1 MTDTTKNTAAPVN
14 PASAELAIPLAT
26 PNGEVKTISF
36 RRGKAKDMVAAQRIE
51 SDPARRELVLMA
63 MLSEQKL
70 TVEDI
75 EELDLADLAT
85 VQAAFQSLW
94 LPRASCR
101 DLVGGVRAARQVV
114 PLPAHGNLRAG
125 VVGF

>member
-1 MTDTTKNTAAPVN
+1 
-14 PASAELAIPLAT
+14 
-26 PNGEVKTISF
+26 
-36 RRGKAKDMVAAQRIE
+36 
-51 SDPARRELVLMA
+51 MA

-94 LPRASCR
+94 LPRAS
-101 DLVGGVRAARQVV
+101 
-114 PLPAHGNLRAG
+114 
-125 VVGF
+125 

>member
-1 MTDTTKNTAAPVN
+1 MSDTTKNTTAAAAAPVN
-14 PASAELAIPLAT
+14 PASVDLAQPLAT

-75 EELDLADLAT
+75 EELDLADLAI

-94 LPRASCR
+94 MPRST
-101 DLVGGVRAARQVV
+101 
-114 PLPAHGNLRAG
+114 
-125 VVGF
+125 

>member
-1 MTDTTKNTAAPVN
+1 MSDTTKNTAAPTN
-14 PASAELAIPLAT
+14 PASVDLAMPLAT

-75 EELDLADLAT
+75 EELDLADLAID
-85 VQAAFQSLW
+85 QAAFQSLW
-94 LPRASCR
+94 MPRAT
-101 DLVGGVRAARQVV
+101 
-114 PLPAHGNLRAG
+114 
-125 VVGF
+125 

>member
-1 MTDTTKNTAAPVN
+1 MSDTTKNTAAPAN
-14 PASAELAIPLAT
+14 PASVDLAMPLAT

-75 EELDLADLAT
+75 EELDLADLT
-85 VQAAFQSLW
+85 IVQAAFQSLW
-94 LPRASCR
+94 MPRAT
-101 DLVGGVRAARQVV
+101 
-114 PLPAHGNLRAG
+114 
-125 VVGF
+125 

>member
-1 MTDTTKNTAAPVN
+1 MSDTTKNTAAPTN
-14 PASAELAIPLAT
+14 PASVDLAMPLAT

-36 RRGKAKDMVAAQRIE
+36 RRGKDKDMVAAQRIE

-75 EELDLADLAT
+75 EELDLADLAI

-94 LPRASCR
+94 MPRAT
-101 DLVGGVRAARQVV
+101 
-114 PLPAHGNLRAG
+114 
-125 VVGF
+125 

>member
-1 MTDTTKNTAAPVN
+1 MTDTTKNTTAAPAAPVN
-14 PASAELAIPLAT
+14 PASVDLALPLAT

-94 LPRASCR
+94 LPRAS
-101 DLVGGVRAARQVV
+101 
-114 PLPAHGNLRAG
+114 
-125 VVGF
+125 